1 MIAELFDIW
10 LRGYCIA
17 RRLGHPEI
25 VPDGLWLEVAKPQ
38 QAGRYFANRYDP
50 NVLSRIIRETDE
62 PAVYIEFPGTKEQ
75 ASQLVPQ
82 GWHIRDDAY
91 LMSASLSGGRD
102 PEICDCV
109 DYTLATTMLQGVIT
123 IEARTADFGLAGS
136 GCFVTVGNWAVF
148 DQILVEPEYRR
159 RGLGSRLVRRLA
171 NEAVVS
177 GCSHALLV
185 ATEDGR
191 ALYNHLGWEDISKIV
206 SIISA

>member
-1 MIAELFDIW
+1 MRAELFDIW

-17 RRLGHPEI
+17 RGLRNLEI
-25 VPDGLWLEVAKPQ
+25 VSGGFWLEVAKPQ
-38 QAGRYFANRYDP
+38 QAGRYFVTLHDP
-50 NVLSRIIRETDE
+50 AIVSRIISQIDE

-91 LMSASLSGGRD
+91 LMSASLSGGHG
-102 PEICDCV
+102 PTLCDHV

-123 IEARTADFGLAGS
+123 IEARTTDLGLAGS
-136 GCFVTVGNWAVF
+136 GCFAIVGDWAVF
-148 DQILVEPEYRR
+148 DQILVEPECRR
-159 RGLGSRLVRRLA
+159 RGLGSRLVRQLA
-171 NEAVVS
+171 NEAVLS

-185 ATEDGR
+185 ATKDGR